1 MKLWDFQNQNNI
13 LKRVSSN
20 YHILYCL
27 IFCNTSVEFVFFNS
41 YVSKL
46 VGVR

>member
-13 LKRVSSN
+13 LKRVSS
-20 YHILYCL
+20 IV